1 VPRVIFDRLWK
12 ASLELESYQK
22 WTDRGYEMLMDHL
35 LVLLALA
42 GSLTAAM
49 VILFGFG
56 GES

>member
-1 VPRVIFDRLWK
+1 
-12 ASLELESYQK
+12 
-22 WTDRGYEMLMDHL
+22 MLTDHL

-56 GES
+56 GEL